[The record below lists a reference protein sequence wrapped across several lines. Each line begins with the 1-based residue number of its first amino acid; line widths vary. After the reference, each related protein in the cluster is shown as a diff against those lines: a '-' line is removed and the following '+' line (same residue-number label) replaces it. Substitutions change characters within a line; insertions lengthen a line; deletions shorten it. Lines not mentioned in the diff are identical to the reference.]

1 MQQSDL
7 YKGISQEKQA
17 EYEDWLVE
25 KYGDRMKADIATSS
39 RALSSW
45 TKEDHEAAM
54 RDLADI
60 EHALAEGLRRGVAP
74 GSDQLAPMLDRHR
87 AWVSAMW
94 GKPCPPEAYAGLADL
109 YLAHPDFVKRYET
122 IETGFCDFLTTAMKA
137 HAARLE
143 EDETREKTI

>member
-1 MQQSDL
+1 AALAEKAERYAELVATIDRTIANLNGERTMQQSDL

-39 RALSSW
+39 KALSSW

-74 GSDQLAPMLDRHR
+74 GSDQLAPMLGRH
-87 AWVSAMW
+87 
-94 GKPCPPEAYAGLADL
+94 
-109 YLAHPDFVKRYET
+109 
-122 IETGFCDFLTTAMKA
+122 
-137 HAARLE
+137 
-143 EDETREKTI
+143 